1 MRGQVQW
8 KECCGELQTI
18 HATPRR
24 PHLLEKMTLLRKIT
38 LLEKMSLLR
47 KMTLLEKMSL
57 LRKKTSLLGDGGWCL
72 AVLPGAGVQQHI
84 VADEMIP
91 GELK

>member
-1 MRGQVQW
+1 MQGQGQVQW

-18 HATPRR
+18 NATPRR
-24 PHLLEKMTLLRKIT
+24 PHLLEKKT
-38 LLEKMSLLR
+38 LLEKVSLLR
-47 KMTLLEKMSL
+47 KMT
-57 LRKKTSLLGDGGWCL
+57 TLLGDGGWWMVG
-72 AVLPGAGVQQHI
+72 AGAGVQQHI

>member
-1 MRGQVQW
+1 MEGVLRG
-8 KECCGELQTI
+8 TPDHSR

-24 PHLLEKMTLLRKIT
+24 PHLLEKMTLLRK
-38 LLEKMSLLR
+38 
-47 KMTLLEKMSL
+47 MT
-57 LRKKTSLLGDGGWCL
+57 TLLGDGGWWMVG
-72 AVLPGAGVQQHI
+72 AGAGVQQHI